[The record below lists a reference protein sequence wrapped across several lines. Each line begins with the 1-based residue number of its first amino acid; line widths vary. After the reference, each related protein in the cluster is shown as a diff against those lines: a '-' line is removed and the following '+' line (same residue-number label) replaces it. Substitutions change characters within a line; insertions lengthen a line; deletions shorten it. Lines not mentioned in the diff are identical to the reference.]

1 MMKLATRL
9 PAALALT
16 LMLGGCLSFGGKAP
30 PTLFSLTAAQVAPAG
45 STASGSLK
53 SAIVVMEPETDKRLA
68 VQRVP
73 VQIDAANVAYIKDAV
88 WVERPARL
96 FGALLAETLRAKGN
110 VLVFEGSES
119 EAPGAS
125 RLSGRLLD
133 MGYDAATQ
141 SAVVRF
147 DAIRSAPGGA
157 ITTKRFESRVAGIS
171 AKPEAVGPAL
181 NRAANDVAAQVAEWI
196 G

>member
-1 MMKLATRL
+1 MMKLATSL

-30 PTLFSLTAAQVAPAG
+30 PTLFSLTPAQVAPAG

-110 VLVFEGSES
+110 LLVFEGSES

-181 NRAANDVAAQVAEWI
+181 NRAANDVAAQVAEWV

>member
-1 MMKLATRL
+1 MTKLAKRL
-9 PAALALT
+9 PAALALI
-16 LMLGGCLSFGGKAP
+16 LALGGCLSFGGKTP
-30 PTLFSLTAAQVAPAG
+30 PTLFSLTPAQVAPAG

-73 VQIDAANVAYIKDAV
+73 VQVDAANVAYIKGAM

-96 FGALLAETLRAKGN
+96 FGALLAESLRAKGN
-110 VLVFEGSES
+110 LLVFEGSES

-147 DAIRSAPGGA
+147 DAIRTGPGGTV
-157 ITTKRFESRVAGIS
+157 TTRRFESRVAGIS

-181 NRAANDVAAQVAEWI
+181 NRAANDVAAQVADWF